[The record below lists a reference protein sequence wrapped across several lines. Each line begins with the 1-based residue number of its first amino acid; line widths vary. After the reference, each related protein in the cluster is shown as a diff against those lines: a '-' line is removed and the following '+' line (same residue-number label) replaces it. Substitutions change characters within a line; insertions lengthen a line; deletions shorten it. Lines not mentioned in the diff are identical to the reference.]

1 MNSDSERMN
10 GHLPEKDSGECA
22 EKACENADDRDF
34 GSEFVSDEILCGETE
49 DDCRNGG
56 KIVIAAQKNGGRLDA
71 FAAEH
76 TELTRSAVQRLLL
89 CGAVTVNGRSEK
101 AKYAVRMGDII
112 EIQLPPP
119 VPTELVPQDI
129 PIDIVYQDA
138 DIAVINK
145 PVGMVVHP
153 APGNPDG
160 TLCNALMFHLK
171 DLSGIGGAMRPGLVH
186 RIDKNTSGLL
196 VIAKNDDA
204 HNFLANELKTHSVAR
219 TYCALCEG
227 NFRQDSG
234 TVDAPLARH
243 KTDRSAW
250 RCTLPERPVR
260 VKRLHIGSFANVS
273 RTAARAEERFCGL
286 NSKREGHTRSAFIWP
301 ISITRLS
308 ATMYTARVR
317 HRQCAAGT
325 ISGSSGRLSMRKGCA

>member
-1 MNSDSERMN
+1 MNSDSERTN
-10 GHLPEKDSGECA
+10 GQLPEKNSGECA

-101 AKYAVRMGDII
+101 AKYAVRRGDII

-145 PVGMVVHP
+145 PVWNGR
-153 APGNPDG
+153 A
-160 TLCNALMFHLK
+160 
-171 DLSGIGGAMRPGLVH
+171 
-186 RIDKNTSGLL
+186 
-196 VIAKNDDA
+196 
-204 HNFLANELKTHSVAR
+204 
-219 TYCALCEG
+219 
-227 NFRQDSG
+227 
-234 TVDAPLARH
+234 
-243 KTDRSAW
+243 
-250 RCTLPERPVR
+250 
-260 VKRLHIGSFANVS
+260 S
-273 RTAARAEERFCGL
+273 R
-286 NSKREGHTRSAFIWP
+286 
-301 ISITRLS
+301 
-308 ATMYTARVR
+308 
-317 HRQCAAGT
+317 AGQ
-325 ISGSSGRLSMRKGCA
+325 SGRDALQRADVSP